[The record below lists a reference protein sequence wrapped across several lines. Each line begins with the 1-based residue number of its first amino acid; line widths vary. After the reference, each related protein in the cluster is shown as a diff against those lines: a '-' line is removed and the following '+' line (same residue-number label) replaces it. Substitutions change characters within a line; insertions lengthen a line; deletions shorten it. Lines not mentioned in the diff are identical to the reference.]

1 METMDCRSLDEVRAQ
16 IDLLD
21 RRIVALLAERG
32 AYVRQAA
39 RYKRDQAEVEAPQR
53 VAAVIARVR
62 ALAAESGADER
73 VVEAVY
79 RAMISAFI
87 EAELSEHSRLRQ
99 GNGQVAG
106 GGG

>member
-1 METMDCRSLDEVRAQ
+1 MEAMDCKSLDEVRAR
-16 IDLLD
+16 IDALD

-32 AYVRQAA
+32 GYVRQAA
-39 RYKRDQAEVEAPQR
+39 RYKHDKAEVEAPQR

-62 ALAAESGADER
+62 ALAVESGGDEA

-87 EAELSEHSRLRQ
+87 EAELNEHSRLRE
-99 GNGQVAG
+99 GSS
-106 GGG
+106 

>member
-1 METMDCRSLDEVRAQ
+1 METMDCKNLDEVRAQ
-16 IDLLD
+16 IDSLD
-21 RRIVALLAERG
+21 RRIVALLSERG

-39 RYKRDQAEVEAPQR
+39 RFKRDKAEVEASQR

-62 ALAAESGADER
+62 ALAVESKGDEG

-99 GNGQVAG
+99 GNT
-106 GGG
+106 